1 MENQTIIRKNRVFG
15 HKFLPKFFAT
25 IARSEM
31 LTTESELRSAR
42 GPQRYDPF
50 VASKTTAAMV
60 RSTMFTLGSISQG
73 KIQLE
78 DDFDENPLFPRK

>member
-42 GPQRYDPF
+42 GPQRYDAF
-50 VASKTTAAMV
+50 CGVEDNSSYGEINYVCSGVNVARKNTT
-60 RSTMFTLGSISQG
+60 
-73 KIQLE
+73 
-78 DDFDENPLFPRK
+78 